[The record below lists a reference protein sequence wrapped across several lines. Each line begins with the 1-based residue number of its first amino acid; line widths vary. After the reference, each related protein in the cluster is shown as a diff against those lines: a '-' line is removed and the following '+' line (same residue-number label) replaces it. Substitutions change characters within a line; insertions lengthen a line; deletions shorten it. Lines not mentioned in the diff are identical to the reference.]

1 MESQLAQ
8 YWMETNLYNIGWKA
22 NLHNIGCES
31 SLHNIGLTKQ
41 AYFHIL
47 IGEEDRNFLK
57 SI

>member
-1 MESQLAQ
+1 MESSLH
-8 YWMETNLYNIGWKA
+8 NIEWKA
-22 NLHNIGCES
+22 NLHNIGRKAN
-31 SLHNIGLTKQ
+31 LHNIGLTKQ